1 MLCRFPRTLSDQNV
15 PGEISI
21 SYNNNDNLIIATTT
35 KYIIIHLALTNAN
48 DTLNMASY
56 SC

>member
-1 MLCRFPRTLSDQNV
+1 MLCRFPQTLSNQNV

-21 SYNNNDNLIIATTT
+21 SYNNNDNLIIVTTT
-35 KYIIIHLALTNAN
+35 KYIIIHLALTNPN
-48 DTLNMASY
+48 DTLNMAWY